1 MHETFIWFY
10 LSIVEKYSPDIK
22 VIDISGNHIS
32 PRVCEV
38 VKEILTKVELKSL
51 KMANTNLKSKGLAM
65 VCLGLAQN
73 TSLIELDLN
82 YNDFGKEIFI
92 KFFLKKK

>member
-82 YNDFGKEIFI
+82 YNDFGKTLKVIF
-92 KFFLKKK
+92 KP